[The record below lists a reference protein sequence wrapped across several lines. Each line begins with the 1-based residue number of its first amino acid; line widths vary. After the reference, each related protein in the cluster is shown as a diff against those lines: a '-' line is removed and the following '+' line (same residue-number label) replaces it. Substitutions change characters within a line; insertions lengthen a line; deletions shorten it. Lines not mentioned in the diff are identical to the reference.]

1 MTEQFQLTEDQ
12 LAIQDMARRFTAD
25 MITPHATEW
34 DETKHFPRDVVR
46 QAGELGFGAIY
57 ISEEMG
63 GINLGRLES
72 ALIFEALSY
81 GCPSTAAFISV
92 HNMASWMIDK
102 FGGDEIRQR
111 YLPQL
116 VGMEKLGSYCLTEP
130 SSGSDAAALRTT
142 ARLEGD
148 HYVVNGSKQFITGGG
163 VNDFYVTM
171 VRTGDASGG
180 GGGAKGISCLVIEK
194 DWEGVSFGAN
204 EKKLGWN
211 SSPTAQVNFDNV
223 RVPIENRV
231 GAEGDG
237 FRFAMAGLDGGRLNI
252 GACSLGGAQ
261 RCLDE
266 AIAYVKER
274 QQFGKPIADFQK
286 TQFTLADMATD
297 LEASRALLYLAAAKV
312 TAGAPDKTR
321 FAAMAK
327 RLASDNGSA
336 IVDQALQMFG
346 GYGYLK
352 DYPIERFWRDLRV
365 HRILEGTNEIMRM
378 IIGRDLLRQ

>member
-1 MTEQFQLTEDQ
+1 MTDLFQLNDDQ
-12 LAIQDMARRFTAD
+12 LAIQDMARKFTAD
-25 MITPHATEW
+25 QITPHAAKW
-34 DETKHFPRDVVR
+34 DEEKMFPRDVVR
-46 QAGELGFGAIY
+46 AAGELGFGAIY

-92 HNMASWMIDK
+92 HNMATWMIDK
-102 FGGDEIRQR
+102 FGDEQIRQR
-111 YLPQL
+111 YVTQL
-116 VGMEKLGSYCLTEP
+116 IGMEKLGSYCLTEP
-130 SSGSDAAALRTT
+130 GSGSDAAALKTT

-148 HYVVNGSKQFITGGG
+148 HYVVNGTKQFITGGG

-171 VRTGDASGG
+171 VRTSDN
-180 GGGAKGISCLVIEK
+180 GAKGISCLVIEK

-211 SSPTAQVNFDNV
+211 SSPTAQVSFDNV
-223 RVPIENRV
+223 KVPVENRV

-237 FRFAMAGLDGGRLNI
+237 FKFAMAGLDGGRLNI

-266 AIAYVKER
+266 AVAYVKDR
-274 QQFGKPIADFQK
+274 QQFGQRVADFQN

-312 TAGAPDKTR
+312 SAGAPDKTR

-327 RLASDNGSA
+327 KLASDNGSK

-346 GYGYLK
+346 GYGYLR

-365 HRILEGTNEIMRM
+365 HRILEGTNEVMRM
-378 IIGRDLLRQ
+378 IIGRDLLK

>member
-1 MTEQFQLTEDQ
+1 MTTQFSLTDDQ
-12 LAIQDMARRFTAD
+12 LAIQDMARKFTAD
-25 MITPHATEW
+25 RITPNAAQW
-34 DETKHFPRDVVR
+34 DEDKHFPRDVVR

-102 FGGDEIRQR
+102 FGGEEIRQR
-111 YLPQL
+111 YLPGL

-130 SSGSDAAALRTT
+130 SSGSDAAALKTT
-142 ARLEGD
+142 ARLEGG
-148 HYVVNGSKQFITGGG
+148 YYIVNGTKQFTTGGG
-163 VNDFYVTM
+163 VNDVYVTM
-171 VRTGDASGG
+171 VRTSEN
-180 GGGAKGISCLVIEK
+180 GAKGISCLVIEK
-194 DWEGVSFGAN
+194 DQEGVSFGAN

-211 SSPTAQVNFDNV
+211 SSPTAQVSFDNV
-223 RVPIENRV
+223 KVPVENRV

-237 FRFAMAGLDGGRLNI
+237 FKFAMAGLDGGRLNI

-266 AIAYVKER
+266 AIAYVKDR
-274 QQFGKPIADFQK
+274 QQFGTRIADFQN

-297 LEASRALLYLAAAKV
+297 LEAARALLYLAAAKV

-327 RLASDNGSA
+327 KLASDNGSE
-336 IVDQALQMFG
+336 IVDKALQMFG

-365 HRILEGTNEIMRM
+365 HRILEGTNEVMRM
-378 IIGRDLLRQ
+378 IIGRDLLK